1 MWVAP
6 KNNAWQPVPGASS
19 VRFMP
24 LARSAATAGCNVF
37 LVEYPELFLLV
48 DLGIDQQRLADVAE
62 TANLADPSQA
72 KPLLLI
78 LTHCHLDHIA
88 AAPALASL
96 RPRQCAIAGHAACRA
111 ALAGKDP
118 VLTISYLFGCIP
130 PLIDIDIPLFG
141 NEPGPAAWGADLPCH
156 GTTFLRLALSEPANA
171 FSAGHRILHVMVADR
186 VIATAYATPG
196 HSPDSICL
204 LIGQIL
210 FCGDLPFAGNP
221 AVAGIPGWNQR
232 ELLSSLEAMSEL
244 LLSMDEVT
252 VCTGHGPILHRDAAL
267 AQFAAA
273 ARQAERIRGIATLD
287 ADRSAFLKGYAQTL
301 LYETNSTFAI
311 ILGRLWVVA
320 EHLELLDEKERSQTI
335 RESADLEALSE
346 LVEKFGR
353 SAERED
359 RFGEPETRLPMVAG
373 EILKKIDKMLGN
385 ELIAGIIDSARL
397 RRARNLILDFS
408 NALQGIPFR
417 HLLRPEKLDQ
427 LVLSLL
433 EEMRS
438 TPYAE
443 DDLMAAADDHERFV
457 QELMRRMAFR
467 PLFSRVQLG
476 SDVPEG
482 LPQVAVERGHLLD
495 TLVGLCELLVA
506 SGGNRIVFE
515 ADASGEEVRLTLSTM
530 LGIGPDLMSDRKVAF
545 YTATL
550 HLYGAKFAVHREE
563 GRLAAVLHLPVAD
576 GFEAP
581 VV

>member
-1 MWVAP
+1 MWIAP
-6 KNNAWQPVPGASS
+6 KNNVWQPVPGASGA
-19 VRFMP
+19 RFLP
-24 LARSAATAGCNVF
+24 LARSAATAGCNVY
-37 LVEYPELFLLV
+37 LVEYSELFLLV
-48 DLGIDQQRLADVAE
+48 DLGIDQQRLADVADIV
-62 TANLADPSQA
+62 NGVDPA
-72 KPLLLI
+72 LIKPLLLI
-78 LTHCHLDHIA
+78 LTHCHFDHIA
-88 AAPALASL
+88 AAPALAGL
-96 RPRQCAIAGHAACRA
+96 RPRRLTIAGHAACRA
-111 ALAGKDP
+111 TLAGQDR

-130 PLIDIDIPLFG
+130 PPIEVGVTFFG
-141 NEPGPAAWGADLPCH
+141 DESVPPRPS
-156 GTTFLRLALSEPANA
+156 TTFLRLSEPANIP
-171 FSAGHRILHVMVADR
+171 SPGPRILNIMMGNS

-204 LIGQIL
+204 LVGHIL

-244 LLSMDEVT
+244 LRSMSEVT
-252 VCTGHGPILHRDAAL
+252 VCAGHGPIMNHDAAL

-273 ARQAERIRGIATLD
+273 MRQTLRVKGIATLD

-320 EHLELLDEKERSQTI
+320 EHLELLDEKERSQAI
-335 RESADLEALSE
+335 RESADLEALGD
-346 LVEKFGR
+346 LVEKFAQF
-353 SAERED
+353 AERED
-359 RFGEPETRLPMVAG
+359 RFGEPETRVPMVAG
-373 EILKKIDKMLGN
+373 EILAKIDKMLGN
-385 ELIAGIIDSARL
+385 ELIVGIIDNARL
-397 RRARNLILDFS
+397 RRARNLILDFR

-417 HLLRPEKLDQ
+417 RLLRPEKPDQ
-427 LVLSLL
+427 LVRSLL

-438 TPYAE
+438 TPSAE
-443 DDLMAAADDHERFV
+443 DDLMAASDDHELFV

-467 PLFSRVQLG
+467 PLFSGVRLS

-506 SGGNRIVFE
+506 SGGSRIVVD
-515 ADASGEEVRLTLSTM
+515 ADASDEEVRLTLSTM
-530 LGIGPDLMSDRKVAF
+530 LGSGPDLLSGKKVAF

-550 HLYGAKFAVHREE
+550 HLYGAQFAVHREE
-563 GRLAAVLHLPVAD
+563 GRLAAILYLPVAD
-576 GFEAP
+576 GFDAP